1 MKSKAPLVLMEQVV
15 MVLVFALT
23 AALCLRMF
31 VLADRLSV
39 KYAATD
45 RAVIEAQNA
54 AEWLKQGRLS
64 EYLEEHRAVGETE
77 AKMVLFDEDWNVTGQ
92 MENAEYSLQIL
103 QVECTGETL
112 WKAEIVVLS
121 GDEELFR
128 LTVAGQKT
136 EVDEDA

>member
-39 KYAATD
+39 KYEACD

-54 AEWLKQGRLS
+54 AEWMKQGKL
-64 EYLEEHRAVGETE
+64 EMYLQEHDAVIDAETATICFDREWKISTQEEA
-77 AKMVLFDEDWNVTGQ
+77 A
-92 MENAEYSLQIL
+92 YYL
-103 QVECTGETL
+103 QVLSSAGGSDL
-112 WKAEIVVLS
+112 MWKREIVVYTEQ
-121 GDEELFR
+121 EELFR
-128 LTVAGQKT
+128 ITVAGQKT

>member
-1 MKSKAPLVLMEQVV
+1 MKSKAPLILMEQVV

-92 MENAEYSLQIL
+92 MENAEYFLQIL
-103 QVECTGETL
+103 SIDCEQDNL
-112 WKAEIVVLS
+112 WKAEILVFA
-121 GDEELFR
+121 GENELFR
-128 LTVAGQKT
+128 LTIAGQKT
-136 EVDEDA
+136 EVDENA